1 MLNCISCHICRINKL
16 GKKRTLTNS
25 NHILLHV
32 PMSTCLFECKLT
44 QKRLQKM
51 FSLQRCLMLVC
62 VPRVLISPLGIIIID
77 EMTLRIGQQGLYR
90 ALAIA
95 SRDAKERMQKT
106 RMRYARSSQRL
117 LTRTTAPVGA
127 LATSMNI
134 NYSDRDEMPRIP
146 VLFLAQ
152 LVAPLFDR
160 CRLQQPICKFA
171 RSLYLRLKASSFRLH
186 TNYF

>member
-1 MLNCISCHICRINKL
+1 
-16 GKKRTLTNS
+16 
-25 NHILLHV
+25 
-32 PMSTCLFECKLT
+32 
-44 QKRLQKM
+44 
-51 FSLQRCLMLVC
+51 
-62 VPRVLISPLGIIIID
+62 
-77 EMTLRIGQQGLYR
+77 
-90 ALAIA
+90 
-95 SRDAKERMQKT
+95 MQKT

-171 RSLYLRLKASSFRLH
+171 RSLYLLMAGWKRVARIVTVEEDEGALEEERGKGVIENRERGRGLGFGRPQ
-186 TNYF
+186 